1 MKIKEVEKQLHISA
15 QTIRYYEDMNLIEV
29 KREKNGYRFY
39 DEDNITT
46 LKKIIFFRNLDFSI
60 QEIKELL
67 EDENNFL
74 TILEAHT
81 KRLQEQ
87 VKKAEHIKEILVD
100 YNMQKLPIIEILSA
114 LPDKELSY
122 SEILKE
128 IMKYAIQK

>member
-100 YNMQKLPIIEILSA
+100 YNMQKLPIVEILSA
-114 LPDKELSY
+114 VPDKELSY
-122 SEILKE
+122 NEILKG
-128 IMKYAIQK
+128 IMKYAIKK

>member
-128 IMKYAIQK
+128 IMKYAIKK

>member
-100 YNMQKLPIIEILSA
+100 YNMQKLPMVEILSTV
-114 LPDKELSY
+114 PDKELSY
-122 SEILKE
+122 NEILKE
-128 IMKYAIQK
+128 IMKYAIKK

>member
-60 QEIKELL
+60 HEIKELL

-100 YNMQKLPIIEILSA
+100 YNMQKLPMVEILSA
-114 LPDKELSY
+114 VPDKELSY
-122 SEILKE
+122 NEILKE
-128 IMKYAIQK
+128 IMKYAIKK